1 MCYFKRFFK
10 VPVATGL
17 IASMLWTQGIHAQ
30 EIPYKLGMFQEG
42 NRQFVGLVLD
52 DAVVVDLSRA
62 RTDSPAS
69 LRELIE
75 RWDDTM
81 ADSLLTLAAS
91 ARQNPPAYVM
101 PLDSLRVL
109 PPLDD
114 PDVLLMAARNYQEHA
129 EEMANVGRTSGT
141 TSVIDES
148 VRIGLPGIW
157 TRDPNDLRPNPFLFP
172 KLKSAISANG
182 DPILLP
188 SGRTNIDYE
197 CELVAII
204 GRNTRHVEVNE
215 ALDYVFGYTI
225 MVDVSDR
232 EERPDGRYG
241 SDWFMGK
248 SHDSFAPSGPFV
260 VPADFVGDPQDL
272 DVRYTLNGELMQ
284 DANTEL
290 MIHTVRDLVSFA
302 SRMVTLR
309 PGDMIG
315 TGTPGGVGEGRT
327 PPIYLQ
333 DGDQSV
339 CMIERIGTLSN
350 PVQAI
355 R

>member
-1 MCYFKRFFK
+1 MINLRRL
-10 VPVATGL
+10 VTAPAITGL
-17 IASMLWTQGIHAQ
+17 LVSLLMAQGLHAQ
-30 EIPYKLGMFQEG
+30 EPPYKLGMFQEG
-42 NRQFVGLVLD
+42 SRHFVGLVLD

-62 RTDSPAS
+62 RTDSPGT

-75 RWDDTM
+75 RWDDSM
-81 ADSLLTLAAS
+81 ASSLLDLAATV
-91 ARQNPPAYVM
+91 RRTTPAYAL

-141 TSVIDES
+141 SSVIDES

-157 TRDPNDLRPNPFLFP
+157 TREPDDMRPNPFLFP
-172 KLKSAISANG
+172 KLKSAISAAD

-188 SGRTNIDYE
+188 PGRTNIDYE

-204 GRNTRHVEVNE
+204 GRNTRHVGVDE

-225 MVDVSDR
+225 MLDVSDR

-260 VPADFVGDPQDL
+260 VPAEFVGDPQDL
-272 DVRYTLNGELMQ
+272 EVRYTLNGELLQ
-284 DANTEL
+284 NANTEL

-302 SRMVTLR
+302 SRIVTLR

-333 DGDQSV
+333 DGDRSV